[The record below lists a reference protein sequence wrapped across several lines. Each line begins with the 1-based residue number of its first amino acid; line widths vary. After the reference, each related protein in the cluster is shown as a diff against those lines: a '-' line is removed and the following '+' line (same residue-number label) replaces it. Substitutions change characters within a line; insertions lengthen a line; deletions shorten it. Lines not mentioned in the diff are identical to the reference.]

1 VSNIELNILLPAL
14 IAGLLVLATHIPFG
28 MKVLERG
35 VIFADL
41 AVAQIAGLGIVIAAL
56 LDLTEQPLL
65 VQLIAAA
72 SALCGAALLALIEH
86 YLAEVKEA
94 CIGLTF
100 VLAASGGILL
110 MSRDVHSGE
119 HLKDLLVGQI
129 LWVSTN
135 QLIATAL
142 LTAVLLALW
151 QWSKLKNHNL
161 GFYAL
166 FALAVTASVQLVG
179 VYLVFASLIIPA
191 LATYRISHSRTHYAF
206 AVGISGY
213 AIGLMLSAW
222 FDLPSGAA
230 VVWAMAGT
238 GILTAWLLS
247 RILKDR
253 GITQCEASN
262 ATHERKSS

>member
-1 VSNIELNILLPAL
+1 MNAIELGILLPAF

-28 MKVLERG
+28 MKILERG

-41 AVAQIAGLGIVIAAL
+41 AVAQIAGLGVIIAAL
-56 LDLTEQPLL
+56 LDLSDQPLL

-72 SALCGAALLALIEH
+72 SALCGAALLAWIESR
-86 YLAEVKEA
+86 LAEVKEA

-110 MSRDVHSGE
+110 MSRDVHAGE

-129 LWVSTN
+129 LWVNSN

-142 LTAVLLALW
+142 LTAILLALW
-151 QWSKLKNHNL
+151 QWTKLKTHNL
-161 GFYAL
+161 GFYGL

-179 VYLVFASLIIPA
+179 VYLVFASLIVPA
-191 LATYRISHSRTHYAF
+191 LATYRIKHRRTLYAF

-213 AIGLMLSAW
+213 AVGLLLSAW
-222 FDLPSGAA
+222 FDLPSGAT
-230 VVWAMAGT
+230 VVWAMAAT
-238 GILTAWLLS
+238 GVLTAWRL
-247 RILKDR
+247 
-253 GITQCEASN
+253 N
-262 ATHERKSS
+262 ARKAG

>member
-1 VSNIELNILLPAL
+1 MNAVDLGILFPAF

-41 AVAQIAGLGIVIAAL
+41 AVAQIAGLGVVIAAL
-56 LDLTEQPLL
+56 LDLAEQPFM
-65 VQLIAAA
+65 VQAIAAT
-72 SALCGAALLALIEH
+72 SALFGAALLAWIESR
-86 YLAEVKEA
+86 LADVKEA

-110 MSRDVHSGE
+110 MSRDAHSGE
-119 HLKDLLVGQI
+119 HLQDLLVGQI

-142 LTAVLLALW
+142 LTIVLLVLW
-151 QWSKLKNHNL
+151 TRTRLRNINL

-179 VYLVFASLIIPA
+179 VYLVFASLIVPA
-191 LATYRISHSRTHYAF
+191 LATNRVRNWRVLYASII
-206 AVGISGY
+206 GMSGY
-213 AIGLMLSAW
+213 ATGLLFSAW

-230 VVWAMAGT
+230 VVWAMAAI
-238 GILTAWLLS
+238 GIIAAWLLNL
-247 RILKDR
+247 R
-253 GITQCEASN
+253 N
-262 ATHERKSS
+262 AAG

>member
-1 VSNIELNILLPAL
+1 MNDIELSILLPAF

-41 AVAQIAGLGIVIAAL
+41 AVAQIAGLGVIIAAL
-56 LDLTEQPLL
+56 LDLAGQPLL

-72 SALCGAALLALIEH
+72 SALCGAALLAWIENR
-86 YLAEVKEA
+86 LAEVKEA

-129 LWVSTN
+129 LWVSTD
-135 QLIATAL
+135 QLVATAL
-142 LTAVLLALW
+142 LTAALLAMW
-151 QWSKLKNHNL
+151 QWTRLKAHNI
-161 GFYAL
+161 GFYGL

-179 VYLVFASLIIPA
+179 VYLVFASLIVPA
-191 LATYRISHSRTHYAF
+191 LATYRINRGKMGYAF
-206 AVGISGY
+206 AIGIIGY
-213 AIGLMLSAW
+213 AVGLLLSAC
-222 FDLPSGAA
+222 FDLPSGAT
-230 VVWAMAGT
+230 VVWTMAAT
-238 GILTAWLLS
+238 GVLAAWLL
-247 RILKDR
+247 
-253 GITQCEASN
+253 N
-262 ATHERKSS
+262 MRKVG